1 MFDAL
6 SDKFEKVLKKL
17 RGQGVL
23 TEQNITDALKDVR
36 FALLEADVNFKIV
49 KEFIERVRQKAIGQE
64 VLQSLTPGH
73 QVVKIVWDE
82 LSDMMGRE
90 RSGLALNAH
99 PPTVV
104 MMVGLQGAGK
114 TTTCGKLAR
123 LFKQQGKRVLLV
135 AADPRRPAA
144 GEQLSALGRDLGIDV
159 YRADQV
165 LLVAADP
172 RRPAAGEQLSAL
184 GRDLGIDVYRAD
196 QAQASQS
203 DVVRIC
209 QAGVEQGREQGFDL
223 VVLDTGGRLHI
234 DDELMGELVAVKAA
248 VAPQEVLLVAD
259 AMTGQDAV
267 TMAGQFDQKIGVTG
281 IILTKVEG
289 DARGGAVLSIRAVT
303 GKPIKF
309 LGVGEK
315 LDALEPF
322 HPDRMASRILG
333 MGDVLSLI
341 EKAQE
346 SISREQAEAAQQRL
360 TSNTFTLED
369 FRAQLGQMGRLG
381 SLDQILG
388 MLPGGQKL
396 KSAIEGDKPEREMGR
411 VAAMIDSMTKR
422 ERRDHTIINGSR
434 KKRIARGSGVTVQ
447 DVNRLIKQFLSAK
460 KLAKAMTGAGGRRH
474 LAQLMRSM

>member
-1 MFDAL
+1 MFQTL
-6 SDKFEKVLKKL
+6 SHKLEKVLKKL

-23 TEQNITDALKDVR
+23 TEANVAEALKEVR
-36 FALLEADVNFKIV
+36 LALLEADVHFKLV
-49 KEFIERVRQKAIGQE
+49 KDFTERVKAKAIGQE
-64 VLQSLTPGH
+64 VLRSLTPGH
-73 QVVKIVWDE
+73 QVVKVVWEE
-82 LSDMMGRE
+82 LRDLMGRE
-90 RSGLALNAH
+90 QAGLRLASD

-144 GEQLSALGRDLGIDV
+144 GDQLASLGASLDVPV
-159 YRADQV
+159 YRADR
-165 LLVAADP
+165 LDA
-172 RRPAAGEQLSAL
+172 SA
-184 GRDLGIDVYRAD
+184 
-196 QAQASQS
+196 S

-209 QAGVEQGREQGFDL
+209 AEGTARGREQGYDL

-234 DDELMGELVAVKAA
+234 DDELMGELAEVKRAVQ
-248 VAPQEVLLVAD
+248 PHETILVAD

-267 TMAGQFDQKIGVTG
+267 SMAEQFDRTVGLTG
-281 IILTKVEG
+281 LILTKVEG

-315 LDALEPF
+315 LDALEVF

-346 SISREQAEAAQQRL
+346 AYSQEQAESIQKQL
-360 TSNTFTLED
+360 TARTLTLEG
-369 FRAQLGQMGRLG
+369 FREQIAQVNRMGSMDEL
-381 SLDQILG
+381 LG
-388 MLPGGQKL
+388 MLPGGERL
-396 KSAIEGDKPEREMGR
+396 KGLAGGGVPDKEIKR
-411 VAAMIDSMTKR
+411 VVAMIDSMTPR
-422 ERRDHTIINGSR
+422 ERRDHTIISGNR
-434 KKRIARGSGVTVQ
+434 KKRIARGSGTTVQ
-447 DVNRLIKQFLSAK
+447 DVNRLIKQYLVARK
-460 KLAKAMTGAGGRRH
+460 MMKALAGGGGRRQ
-474 LAQLMRSM
+474 LAQMFGGR

>member
-1 MFDAL
+1 
-6 SDKFEKVLKKL
+6 
-17 RGQGVL
+17 
-23 TEQNITDALKDVR
+23 
-36 FALLEADVNFKIV
+36 
-49 KEFIERVRQKAIGQE
+49 
-64 VLQSLTPGH
+64 
-73 QVVKIVWDE
+73 
-82 LSDMMGRE
+82 MMGGE
-90 RSGLALNAH
+90 RTGLSLSSV

-114 TTTCGKLAR
+114 TTTCGKLAK
-123 LFKQQGKRVLLV
+123 LFKNQGKRVLLV

-144 GEQLSALGRDLGIDV
+144 GDQLASLGRDLGIDV
-159 YRADQV
+159 HR
-165 LLVAADP
+165 L
-172 RRPAAGEQLSAL
+172 
-184 GRDLGIDVYRAD
+184 D
-196 QAQASQS
+196 QAGASQA

-209 QAGVEQGREQGFDL
+209 RAGVERGRDQGFDL

-234 DDELMGELVAVKAA
+234 DDELMGELVSVKSAVQ
-248 VAPQEVLLVAD
+248 PHEVLLVAD

-267 TMAGQFDQKIGVTG
+267 TMAGQFDQRVGLTG

-315 LDALEPF
+315 LDALELF

-346 SISREQAEAAQQRL
+346 TFTREQAEEAQKRL

-369 FRAQLGQMGRLG
+369 FRAQLGQVNKLG

-396 KSAIEGDKPEREMGR
+396 KGAMDGQMPEREMKR
-411 VAAMIDSMTKR
+411 VMAMIDSMTAR
-422 ERRDHTIINGSR
+422 ERRDHTLINGSR
-434 KKRIARGSGVTVQ
+434 KKRIARGSGTNVME
-447 DVNRLIKQFLSAK
+447 VNRLIKQFLSARK
-460 KLAKAMTGAGGRRH
+460 IAKAMAGAGGRRQ
-474 LAQLMRSM
+474 LAQLLRSM

>member
-1 MFDAL
+1 MLDSL
-6 SDKFEKVLKKL
+6 SEKFEQILKKL
-17 RGQGVL
+17 RASGVL
-23 TEQNITDALKDVR
+23 TEQNVAEALKEVR
-36 FALLEADVNFKIV
+36 LALLEADVNFKIV
-49 KEFIERVRQKAIGQE
+49 KDFIERVRVKAVGQE

-82 LSDMMGRE
+82 LRDMMGQE
-90 RSGLALNAH
+90 RAGLALASN

-123 LFKQQGKRVLLV
+123 LFKGEGKRVLLV

-144 GEQLSALGRDLGIDV
+144 GDQLASLGRDLQVDV
-159 YRADQV
+159 HRV
-165 LLVAADP
+165 
-172 RRPAAGEQLSAL
+172 
-184 GRDLGIDVYRAD
+184 D
-196 QAQASQS
+196 QAQASQA
-203 DVVRIC
+203 DVVRMC
-209 QAGVEQGREQGFDL
+209 QAGVARGRDQGYDL

-234 DDELMGELVAVKAA
+234 DDELMGELVGVKEAVH
-248 VAPQEVLLVAD
+248 PHEVLLVAD

-267 TMAGQFDQKIGVTG
+267 TMASQFDQRVGLTGV
-281 IILTKVEG
+281 ILTKVEG

-309 LGVGEK
+309 LGLGEK

-346 SISREQAEAAQQRL
+346 TFTREQAEESQKRL
-360 TSNTFTLED
+360 TSNMFTLGD
-369 FRAQLGQMGRLG
+369 FRDQLRQVNRLG

-388 MLPGGQKL
+388 MLPAGQKL
-396 KSAIEGDKPEREMGR
+396 KGAMEGQMPEREMKR
-411 VAAMIDSMTKR
+411 VTAMIDSMTPR

-434 KKRIARGSGVTVQ
+434 KKRIARGSGTSVPE
-447 DVNRLIKQFLSAK
+447 VNRLIKQFLGARK
-460 KLAKAMTGAGGRRH
+460 MAKAMTGAGGRRQ
-474 LAQLMRSM
+474 LAQLLRSM

>member
-1 MFDAL
+1 MLDAL
-6 SDKFEKVLKKL
+6 SDKFEKTLKKL

-23 TEQNITDALKDVR
+23 TEQNITEALKDVR

-49 KEFIERVRQKAIGQE
+49 KEFIDRVRQKAVGQE

-73 QVVKIVWDE
+73 QVVKVVWDE
-82 LSDMMGRE
+82 LKAMMGHE
-90 RSGLALNAH
+90 RAGLALSSQ
-99 PPTVV
+99 PPTIL

-114 TTTCGKLAR
+114 TTASGKLAR
-123 LFKQQGKRVLLV
+123 LFKNQGKRVLLV

-144 GEQLSALGRDLGIDV
+144 GEQLSALGRDLGV
-159 YRADQV
+159 EVHRADHV
-165 LLVAADP
+165 
-172 RRPAAGEQLSAL
+172 
-184 GRDLGIDVYRAD
+184 
-196 QAQASQS
+196 QASQS

-209 QAGVEQGREQGFDL
+209 RAGVERGRDQGFDL
-223 VVLDTGGRLHI
+223 IILDTGGRLHI
-234 DDELMGELVAVKAA
+234 DDELMNELVAVKTA
-248 VAPQEVLLVAD
+248 VSPHEVLLVAD

-267 TMAGQFDQKIGVTG
+267 TMAGQFDQKIGLTG

-289 DARGGAVLSIRAVT
+289 DARGGAVLSIRAAT

-346 SISREQAEAAQQRL
+346 SITREQAEEAQKRL

-369 FRAQLGQMGRLG
+369 FRTQLGQMNRMG
-381 SLDQILG
+381 SLEQILG

-396 KSAIEGDKPEREMGR
+396 KQVIEDDKPEREIGR
-411 VAAMIDSMTKR
+411 VIAVIDSMTLR

-434 KKRIARGSGVTVQ
+434 KKRIARGSGTTVQ

-460 KLAKAMTGAGGRRH
+460 KLAKAMTGAGGRRQ
-474 LAQLMRSM
+474 LAQLMRSR

>member
-1 MFDAL
+1 MLDAL
-6 SDKFEKVLKKL
+6 SEKFEKVLRKL

-23 TEQNITDALKDVR
+23 TEQNITDALKEVR

-49 KEFIERVRQKAIGQE
+49 KEFIDRVREKAIGQE

-73 QVVKIVWDE
+73 QVVKVVWDE
-82 LSDMMGRE
+82 LRAMMGHE
-90 RSGLALNAH
+90 RAGLALSSR
-99 PPTVV
+99 PPTIV

-114 TTTCGKLAR
+114 TTASGKLAR
-123 LFKQQGKRVLLV
+123 LFKSQGKRVLLV

-144 GEQLSALGRDLGIDV
+144 GEQLAALGRDLGV
-159 YRADQV
+159 EVHRT
-165 LLVAADP
+165 
-172 RRPAAGEQLSAL
+172 
-184 GRDLGIDVYRAD
+184 DL
-196 QAQASQS
+196 AQASQA

-209 QAGVEQGREQGFDL
+209 REGVERGHDQGFDL
-223 VVLDTGGRLHI
+223 IILDTGGRLHI
-234 DDELMGELVAVKAA
+234 DDELMGELIAVKFA
-248 VAPQEVLLVAD
+248 VSPHEVLLVAD

-267 TMAGQFDQKIGVTG
+267 TMAGQFDQKVGLTGV
-281 IILTKVEG
+281 ILTKVEG
-289 DARGGAVLSIRAVT
+289 DARGGAVLSIRAAT

-346 SISREQAEAAQQRL
+346 TITREQAEDAQKRL
-360 TSNTFTLED
+360 SGNTFTLED
-369 FRAQLGQMGRLG
+369 FRTQLGQVNRMG
-381 SLDQILG
+381 SLEQILG
-388 MLPGGQKL
+388 MLPGGHKL
-396 KSAIEGDKPEREMGR
+396 KQAIEGDKPEREIGR
-411 VAAMIDSMTKR
+411 VVAVIDSMTAR

-434 KKRIARGSGVTVQ
+434 KKRIARGSGTTVQ

-460 KLAKAMTGAGGRRH
+460 KLAKAMTGSGGRRQ
-474 LAQLMRSM
+474 LAQLLRSR

>member
-1 MFDAL
+1 MLDAL
-6 SDKFEKVLKKL
+6 SEKFENILKKL
-17 RGQGVL
+17 RGSGVL
-23 TEQNITDALKDVR
+23 TEQNIAEAMKEVR

-49 KEFIERVRQKAIGQE
+49 KDFVERVGKKAVGQE

-73 QVVKIVWDE
+73 QVVKVVWDE
-82 LSDMMGRE
+82 LRDMMGGE
-90 RSGLALNAH
+90 KAGLALASA

-114 TTTCGKLAR
+114 TTTSGKLAR
-123 LFKQQGKRVLLV
+123 FFKQQGRRVLLV

-144 GEQLSALGRDLGIDV
+144 GDQLASLGRDLQVDV
-159 YRADQV
+159 HRQ
-165 LLVAADP
+165 
-172 RRPAAGEQLSAL
+172 
-184 GRDLGIDVYRAD
+184 D
-196 QAQASQS
+196 QAGASQA

-209 QAGVEQGREQGFDL
+209 QDGVRRGIDQGFDV

-248 VAPQEVLLVAD
+248 VQPHEVLLVAD

-267 TMAGQFDQKIGVTG
+267 NMATQFHERVGLTG

-303 GKPIKF
+303 GQPIKF

-315 LDALEPF
+315 LDALELF

-346 SISREQAEAAQQRL
+346 TFTREQAEEAQKRL

-369 FRAQLGQMGRLG
+369 FRAQLAQVNKLG

-396 KSAIEGDKPEREMGR
+396 RGAMEGQVPEREMKR
-411 VAAMIDSMTKR
+411 VVAIIDSMTRR
-422 ERRDHTIINGSR
+422 ERRDHTLINGSR
-434 KKRIARGSGVTVQ
+434 KKRIARGSGTNVME
-447 DVNRLIKQFLSAK
+447 VNRLIKQFLSAR
-460 KLAKAMTGAGGRRH
+460 KLAKMLTGAGGRRQ
-474 LAQLMRSM
+474 LAQLLSSR

>member
-1 MFDAL
+1 MLDSL
-6 SDKFEKVLKKL
+6 SEKFERILKKL
-17 RGQGVL
+17 RGSGVL
-23 TEQNITDALKDVR
+23 TEQNIAEALKEVR
-36 FALLEADVNFKIV
+36 LALLEADVNFKIV
-49 KEFIERVRQKAIGQE
+49 KDFLERVRVRALGQE

-82 LSDMMGRE
+82 LREMMGQE
-90 RSGLALNAH
+90 RAGLALVSN

-123 LFKQQGKRVLLV
+123 LFKGQGRRVLMV

-144 GEQLSALGRDLGIDV
+144 GDQLASLGRDLQIDV
-159 YRADQV
+159 HRFDQV
-165 LLVAADP
+165 
-172 RRPAAGEQLSAL
+172 R
-184 GRDLGIDVYRAD
+184 
-196 QAQASQS
+196 ASQA

-209 QAGVEQGREQGFDL
+209 QAGVERGRDQGYDL

-234 DDELMGELVAVKAA
+234 DDELMGELVAVKDA
-248 VAPQEVLLVAD
+248 VHPHEVLLVAD

-267 TMAGQFDQKIGVTG
+267 TMATQFDQRVGLTGV
-281 IILTKVEG
+281 ILTKVEG

-346 SISREQAEAAQQRL
+346 TFSREQAEEAQKRL

-369 FRAQLGQMGRLG
+369 FRDQLGQVNRLG
-381 SLDQILG
+381 SFDQILEL
-388 MLPGGQKL
+388 LPGGQKL
-396 KSAIEGDKPEREMGR
+396 KGAMAGQLPEREMKR
-411 VAAMIDSMTKR
+411 VAAMIDSMTPR

-434 KKRIARGSGVTVQ
+434 KKRIARGSGTSVPE
-447 DVNRLIKQFLSAK
+447 VNRLIKQFLGARK
-460 KLAKAMTGAGGRRH
+460 MAKAMAGAGGRRQ
-474 LAQLMRSM
+474 LAQLLRSM

>member
-1 MFDAL
+1 MLDSL
-6 SDKFEKVLKKL
+6 SEKFERILKKL
-17 RGQGVL
+17 RGSGVL
-23 TEQNITDALKDVR
+23 TEQNIAEALKEVR
-36 FALLEADVNFKIV
+36 LALLEADVNFKIV
-49 KEFIERVRQKAIGQE
+49 KDFLERVRARALGQE

-82 LSDMMGRE
+82 LREMMGQE
-90 RSGLALNAH
+90 RAGLALVSS

-123 LFKQQGKRVLLV
+123 LFKGQGRRVLLV

-144 GEQLSALGRDLGIDV
+144 GDQLASLGRDLQIDV
-159 YRADQV
+159 YRFDQ
-165 LLVAADP
+165 DH
-172 RRPAAGEQLSAL
+172 
-184 GRDLGIDVYRAD
+184 
-196 QAQASQS
+196 ASQA

-209 QAGVEQGREQGFDL
+209 QAGVERGRDQGYDL

-234 DDELMGELVAVKAA
+234 DDELMGELVAVKNA
-248 VAPQEVLLVAD
+248 VHPHEVLLVAD

-267 TMAGQFDQKIGVTG
+267 TMATQFDQRVGLTGV
-281 IILTKVEG
+281 ILTKVEG

-346 SISREQAEAAQQRL
+346 TFTREQAEEAQKRL
-360 TSNTFTLED
+360 TGNTFTLGD
-369 FRAQLGQMGRLG
+369 FRDQLGQVNRLG
-381 SLDQILG
+381 SLDQILE

-396 KSAIEGDKPEREMGR
+396 KGAMEGHMPEREMKR
-411 VAAMIDSMTKR
+411 VAAMIDSMTPR

-434 KKRIARGSGVTVQ
+434 KKRIARGSGTSVPE
-447 DVNRLIKQFLSAK
+447 VNRLIKQFLGARKMAK
-460 KLAKAMTGAGGRRH
+460 VMAGAGGRRQ
-474 LAQLMRSM
+474 LAQLLRSM

>member
-1 MFDAL
+1 MLDAL
-6 SDKFEKVLKKL
+6 SDKFEKILKKL

-23 TEQNITDALKDVR
+23 TEQNITEALKDVR

-49 KEFIERVRQKAIGQE
+49 KEFIDRVRQKAVGQE
-64 VLQSLTPGH
+64 VLQSLAPGH
-73 QVVKIVWDE
+73 QVVKVVWDE
-82 LSDMMGRE
+82 LKGMMGHE
-90 RSGLALNAH
+90 RAGLALNSK
-99 PPTVV
+99 PPTIL

-114 TTTCGKLAR
+114 TTASGKLAR
-123 LFKQQGKRVLLV
+123 LFKNQGKRVLLV

-144 GEQLSALGRDLGIDV
+144 GEQLSALGRDLGV
-159 YRADQV
+159 EVHRADH
-165 LLVAADP
+165 
-172 RRPAAGEQLSAL
+172 
-184 GRDLGIDVYRAD
+184 
-196 QAQASQS
+196 AQASQL
-203 DVVRIC
+203 DVVSIC
-209 QAGVEQGREQGFDL
+209 RAGVERGHDQGFDL
-223 VVLDTGGRLHI
+223 IILDTGGRLHI
-234 DDELMGELVAVKAA
+234 DDELMNELVAVKTA
-248 VAPQEVLLVAD
+248 VSPHEVLLVAD

-267 TMAGQFDQKIGVTG
+267 TMAGQFDQKVGLTG

-289 DARGGAVLSIRAVT
+289 DARGGAVLSIRAAT

-346 SISREQAEAAQQRL
+346 SITREQAEEAQKRL

-369 FRAQLGQMGRLG
+369 FRIQLGQMNRMG
-381 SLDQILG
+381 SFEQILG

-396 KSAIEGDKPEREMGR
+396 KQTIEGDKPEREIGR
-411 VAAMIDSMTKR
+411 VIAVIDSMTPR
-422 ERRDHTIINGSR
+422 ERRDHTIINGNR
-434 KKRIARGSGVTVQ
+434 KKRIARGSGTTVQ

-460 KLAKAMTGAGGRRH
+460 KLAKAMTGAGGRRQ
-474 LAQLMRSM
+474 LAQLMRSR

>member
-1 MFDAL
+1 MLDAL
-6 SDKFEKVLKKL
+6 SEKFEKILKKL
-17 RGQGVL
+17 RGSGVL
-23 TEQNITDALKDVR
+23 TEQNIADAMKEVR
-36 FALLEADVNFKIV
+36 LALLEADVNFKIV
-49 KEFIERVRQKAIGQE
+49 KDFVDRVGKKAVGQE

-73 QVVKIVWDE
+73 QVVKVVWDE
-82 LSDMMGRE
+82 LRAMMGGE
-90 RSGLALNAH
+90 KAGLALASA

-123 LFKQQGKRVLLV
+123 FFKQQGRRVLLV

-144 GEQLSALGRDLGIDV
+144 GDQLASLGRDLLV
-159 YRADQV
+159 EVHRQDQV
-165 LLVAADP
+165 
-172 RRPAAGEQLSAL
+172 G
-184 GRDLGIDVYRAD
+184 
-196 QAQASQS
+196 ASQA

-209 QAGVEQGREQGFDL
+209 KDGVRRGMDQGFDV
-223 VVLDTGGRLHI
+223 VVLDTGGRLHV

-248 VAPQEVLLVAD
+248 VQPHEVLLVAD

-267 TMAGQFDQKIGVTG
+267 NMATQFHQRVGVTG

-303 GKPIKF
+303 GQPIKF

-315 LDALEPF
+315 LDALELF

-346 SISREQAEAAQQRL
+346 TFTREQAEEAQKRL

-369 FRAQLGQMGRLG
+369 FRTQLAQVNKLG

-396 KSAIEGDKPEREMGR
+396 RGAMEGQVPEREMKR
-411 VAAMIDSMTKR
+411 VVAIIDSMTRR
-422 ERRDHTIINGSR
+422 ERRDHTLINGSR
-434 KKRIARGSGVTVQ
+434 KKRIARGSGTNVME
-447 DVNRLIKQFLSAK
+447 VNRLIKQFLSAR
-460 KLAKAMTGAGGRRH
+460 KLAKMLTGAGGRRQ
-474 LAQLMRSM
+474 LAQLLNSR